1 MSMAKIVLLPAY
13 EPEPGML
20 DLIDELKG
28 QGLEIIVVDDGS
40 SAACRSLFLRAS
52 RSAIVL
58 HHPAN
63 RGKGAALRTGLTYI
77 REHFSAPYAVVTMDA
92 DGQHTVP
99 DALRV
104 LALAEGEPGCLA
116 LGCRRFTGHVPLR
129 SRFGNRVTRIV
140 FRLAAG
146 MDVSDT
152 QTGLRA
158 FTDRLTERMLAIP
171 GDRYEYEMNVL
182 MTCAR
187 DGIAIRELPIETI
200 YENHN
205 AGSHFHPLRDSFRI
219 YREILRFSASS
230 LVSFV
235 VDYGLFCLFLP
246 LLGSEIA
253 ANIVARVCSAAVN
266 FTLNKH
272 LVFGSRGHT
281 WQAALR
287 YAALAAGILVCNT
300 ALLAFLTE
308 VCGIDSHLSKIL
320 TELALFA
327 VSFAVQRMYIFK
339 RKA

>member
-1 MSMAKIVLLPAY
+1 MYMTRIVLLPAY

-20 DLIDELKG
+20 DLIAELSA
-28 QGLEIIVVDDGS
+28 QGFQIIVVNDGS
-40 SAACRSLFLRAS
+40 SAACRSLFLQAS
-52 RSAIVL
+52 QSAVVL
-58 HHPAN
+58 HHPVN
-63 RGKGAALRTGLTYI
+63 RGKGAALRTGLAYI
-77 REHFSAPYAVVTMDA
+77 REHFSAPYAVLTMDA

-104 LALAEGEPGCLA
+104 LAMAEAEPDCLA
-116 LGCRRFTGHVPLR
+116 LGCRRFTGQVPLR

-146 MDVSDT
+146 LDVSDT

-158 FTDRLTERMLAIP
+158 FTDRLTDRMLAIP

-187 DGIAIRELPIETI
+187 DGVPVRELPIETI
-200 YENHN
+200 YENNN
-205 AGSHFHPLRDSFRI
+205 AGSHFHPLRDSVRI
-219 YREILRFSASS
+219 YREILKFSASS
-230 LVSFV
+230 LVSFA

-246 LLGSEIA
+246 LFGSEIA
-253 ANIVARVCSAAVN
+253 ANITARVCSAAVN

-300 ALLAFLTE
+300 ALLTFLTE

-327 VSFAVQRMYIFK
+327 VSFAVQRMCIFK